1 MRRAGRIF
9 AASDGGKPGALPA
22 SGDARAE
29 PVAAF
34 GPFHDLPSSLVAEV
48 IALLDGPSVAKL
60 GMTCR
65 RMREET
71 RSSAIWRTLARR
83 QEPSA
88 LVREDL
94 VTRDF
99 TWRHL
104 YAWRRH
110 VLAHCDPV
118 GVVDRIA
125 VADASRVL
133 TCDPVEGG
141 GCAYVVHETHAPETI
156 IPNTL
161 AWSRGGELLSVLQEG
176 APDGGSKVLV
186 AAPPAMLRHRQR
198 VPSTHPTRPRRGGRR
213 RIGRGRRRAPGW
225 DGEE

>member
-94 VTRDF
+94 YLNIEAPFDPLFRKADSTWALATEEELEKGLTWLRAKIEAGEGDKFLAEREAIRAKVGQTTTVVTRK
-99 TWRHL
+99 
-104 YAWRRH
+104 
-110 VLAHCDPV
+110 P
-118 GVVDRIA
+118 
-125 VADASRVL
+125 
-133 TCDPVEGG
+133 
-141 GCAYVVHETHAPETI
+141 
-156 IPNTL
+156 
-161 AWSRGGELLSVLQEG
+161 
-176 APDGGSKVLV
+176 
-186 AAPPAMLRHRQR
+186 M
-198 VPSTHPTRPRRGGRR
+198 
-213 RIGRGRRRAPGW
+213 
-225 DGEE
+225 